1 MLKAIQS
8 LESVSH
14 DKMLIMYKRKQ
25 ESKRAAAP
33 RAGRGGG
40 KRTPINTQAFVP
52 EFVPPPPSSNVSVKL
67 NLEDVVPPKLYKAKD
82 NSTFKD
88 RISGLVGRL
97 HIRLSQYASKATKKL
112 GKSRLSS
119 SRSDFN
125 KKLSE
130 EKVREG

>member
-1 MLKAIQS
+1 
-8 LESVSH
+8 
-14 DKMLIMYKRKQ
+14 
-25 ESKRAAAP
+25 
-33 RAGRGGG
+33 
-40 KRTPINTQAFVP
+40 
-52 EFVPPPPSSNVSVKL
+52 
-67 NLEDVVPPKLYKAKD
+67 LEDVIPPKLYKARD

-97 HIRLSQYASKATKKL
+97 HIRLSQYAARATKKL

-130 EKVREG
+130 EKVRIDSCGGAERGGRAERGERW